1 MVGHKRYQK
10 LTAVLTLLGLVLT
23 LIPVAVLALP
33 QAQAEPADPE
43 HPIIGGADDPWPSD
57 PPREKETEDIK
68 SAGSVAL
75 VFEFGSWYGYQTMGG
90 AIPGTEYKSC
100 PKKYPHIP
108 ANRLRLDGGNIKFP
122 CRNWDQNEAVANVIE
137 KLKGSPLSIGIYHYA
152 RKQDEGLYGNNT
164 PDLRATSIADDTGYQ
179 KVMDKIWSL
188 DASKDGGALATK
200 WGGNSEW
207 GLGKLYLDMLRY
219 RQEQL
224 KEHVGEV
231 NFVPRPL
238 YSKIIIMSVSDP
250 HWHLEKSVYGKQGD
264 RWIVN
269 HYVDGES
276 DEQRLNE
283 ELINKDL
290 YTPQKNF
297 VEDPTNIDNDAD
309 NHGYKWND
317 YPLYAN
323 PGRVGM
329 LDVARR
335 IRNLGAD
342 IRTMGMG
349 DWVTRF
355 GPSRRDFLRA
365 LTGEVDP
372 GITKPTDP
380 KEPSNNYQYIKFP
393 SDVGSRPN
401 GHFRL
406 GGEYFNN
413 KQSDGIANGTFE
425 NALRKWMRED
435 THFSLTSDLVDGDFR
450 YVKPNVGQKIHFKPL
465 DGQPPQNHLTGK
477 DGRTVISLTKAK
489 MTGGVEV
496 TFPRET
502 AEYQHTNLKGKAVR
516 CQALKRSSGGNS
528 VVFEPE
534 EIPYDPLNPKKPAG
548 FKISKQQISDYF
560 SIKCATYSRPLQKM
574 QFVKRAE
581 VANEQIRYEVGGYPG
596 KNNAVSYEFKW
607 ECKDPKAENPKAVVT
622 SGTAERKVHG
632 LNVIATL
639 DPIDINGGKPMPV
652 GTECTINETLN
663 LPDGYDLAKA
673 NGLFTSNTSLEGK
686 NFEINTEDTKKNK
699 DNEGKQSVSNKIVG
713 NLKLYD
719 PNTST
724 EKISKLISH
733 TVYSS
738 VRASIKVYVNFTNSQ
753 NDPGLAARIKKG
765 TLPKKIPVYYNCRFM
780 PDPTKPP
787 ELPEKNQGAYPG
799 FVGVDWVGVPTDGR
813 TSFTLGLDKAGKPA
827 WPVGTHCLFSTVP
840 PNKNIHGPNP
850 NIGAPVNLPGVI
862 TSDTYESTVC
872 ASDALEKPTSVKKC
886 RNNYF
891 WVHSGGEQTIRLN
904 QDLKR
909 LTGKLQVNKKLVG
922 EAYRQGVGVSFPFAV
937 ECKDGDT
944 VIPIPGHDSN
954 VNNRGGKFWVRSTAP
969 TIIDGIPAGTDCK
982 LTEIEERSQL
992 TNANVKVPDPI
1003 SISPITDVNEPKPVT
1018 ITNTATYK
1026 QRDLQIT
1033 HKINWANPVPG
1044 TDLQNVLKE
1053 KDNVISVACTVPGDA
1068 PQPVRYVTIK
1078 GDGNATVHNVPQGS
1092 VCTLQSSPQGI
1103 SNLKVNFDSAPQEYT
1118 LAWNSSGEA
1127 HVNTTYSLPEAGKW
1141 YLHTVIKT
1149 KPEYQA
1155 LRALIPETAQAQFP
1169 DLHSDKT
1176 IKHNINLRDGGKT
1189 QITSEYG
1196 IPSSKEVKFIAPTLP
1211 ENLINKIDLKY
1222 AFVDDESQALSPE
1235 EFAKV
1240 AKLITPDEGQS
1251 KIDHLYVWLKMK
1263 NTTAYL
1269 NTQASMW
1276 TSKNAQA
1283 VSDADKIP
1291 VPSSWRNAALGISS
1305 NSAKTAKLPV
1315 NVECTLGFGQTQST
1329 VTYLNEISNDGSFT
1343 PVNIPAGWTC
1353 KVKVLEDAI
1362 RIPGT
1367 DLKSV
1372 HWNGQQDR
1380 QVTRENSGGLD
1391 EPAEGTS
1398 YIHNW
1403 VSDSAQYITLKR
1415 DYRMQLSSFNLK
1427 KKVGGE
1433 GVTIIS
1439 GDKQFEIKWSCKLNG
1454 EDISIPAPREIK
1466 LKTDAQKSFGDDL
1479 RSRLAK
1485 LESES
1490 RTAMGRFKQGEWHV
1504 VDALP
1509 AGSVC
1514 TLTETPKVAE
1524 EANTIWDHYWEI
1536 TGGYRSR
1543 EPASACEAS
1552 SGKCRPADEGKVVKT
1567 QVLLPRDVPAKANP
1581 YFKASDNPKDTK
1593 GNPKNPVVPSVFP
1606 ENFAGTMVPWNNYT
1620 FQKTEIK
1627 INLKN
1632 TGIGAELAKGQ
1643 IFKARLYC
1651 VPPPLVGGEEE
1662 GLPSSAAAI
1671 KKNEVTFKESSDT
1684 PGTWES
1690 AIASD
1695 KIPVAYRCVLKEL
1708 EFPEFDAKVTT
1719 TITKDVTQPTQ
1730 TADKDGVTQ
1739 LFEYG
1744 KPNEQGEKASQ
1755 AKDDKNLN
1763 LQPGDKQMLAFIVH
1777 PDLVNDARAT
1787 QKQSIFTIENKFER
1801 PAAKLMVQQKVR
1813 KDNAGSYMSVGQAL
1827 VDKQEVSYT
1836 VKYKCTDKYLKD
1848 SQGKVKI
1855 YQGSLDLGAPTDSD
1869 GVLSTKKYS
1878 LLSGTKGGNFVPAT
1892 SSCVVWHENN
1902 ADKDPIVKY
1911 KPDLYLNPRALVKTE
1926 GANDQEEKLGTVPTP
1941 DQLKVAINYLDP
1953 QGTKE
1958 TTITFEDFYLVPL
1971 ENYRIGT
1978 AVEGTRSEEALADE
1992 EGKFPQVAYRYSC
2005 KYPEKFPTP
2014 NSGYAKIEGNL
2025 KETITKPLSEKTE
2038 SRSQAGPRKQTPGS
2052 TADGTSPK
2060 TRAATPGEPNTQI
2073 EYKEF
2078 VELPQVPVGT
2088 TCTVTGTKVTSNK
2101 SYLKLAAN
2109 WLPWFENQFPT
2120 KENLEKATDKSPIK
2134 DKQFTITL
2142 GPKDKDPNQTG
2153 ETESPTVKQ
2162 GVVVYTVYRNGTK
2175 VRIYKAKSPQGEVV
2189 PDATFSLYAVKASGA
2204 AQNRSA
2210 DPGEKIDLEPVEG
2223 KPGVY
2228 ESKTELA
2235 PGSYLLGNTN
2245 AGTNAGER
2253 FPFAWKFDIALDPAD
2268 QKAEQDTKVTLSKE
2282 TGSSGLVA
2290 AYAPTDQVKA
2300 WQIELAD
2307 VKFGQLPLTGGYL
2320 PWLWLVGISLVAASA
2335 AVMWHRRRE

>member
-1 MVGHKRYQK
+1 M
-10 LTAVLTLLGLVLT
+10 LGLIVA
-23 LIPVAVLALP
+23 LIPVVVFALP
-33 QAQAEPADPE
+33 KAEGADTDVKHPVIGSADDKFPADP
-43 HPIIGGADDPWPSD
+43 
-57 PPREKETEDIK
+57 PRDFKDQDIK

-90 AIPGTEYKSC
+90 SIPGTNWNTSC
-100 PKKYPHIP
+100 PVNYGKNIP
-108 ANRLRLDGGNIKFP
+108 EERKRVMPSGM
-122 CRNWDQNEAVANVIE
+122 CRNWDQNQAVANVIAP
-137 KLKGSPLSIGIYHYA
+137 LKGSPLSVGIYHYA
-152 RKQDEGLYGNNT
+152 RKMDEGVYGNNT
-164 PDLRATSIADDTGYQ
+164 PDLRATSLADEAGYQ
-179 KVMDKIWSL
+179 RVMDKIWSL
-188 DASKDGGALATK
+188 DATNGK
-200 WGGNSEW
+200 GGNLSTAFGGNTEW
-207 GLGKLYLDMLRY
+207 GLGKLYRDMYLY
-219 RQEQL
+219 QQQEKALHQGDPNY
-224 KEHVGEV
+224 K
-231 NFVPRPL
+231 PRPL
-238 YSKIIIMSVSDP
+238 YSKIIIFSMADP
-250 HWHLEKSVYGKQGD
+250 HWHLSKSTQTQWKGCRQLGPISQRTKWNVYHDPEG
-264 RWIVN
+264 RF
-269 HYVDGES
+269 VD
-276 DEQRLNE
+276 
-283 ELINKDL
+283 
-290 YTPQKNF
+290 
-297 VEDPTNIDNDAD
+297 DPDNIDSDWLHDCNWA
-309 NHGYKWND
+309 GV
-317 YPLYAN
+317 PLEMN
-323 PGRVGM
+323 PGRAGA
-329 LDVARR
+329 LDVARM
-335 IRNLGAD
+335 IRGMGAD
-342 IRTMGMG
+342 IRTFGMG
-349 DWVTRF
+349 DWVDRF
-355 GPSRRDFLRA
+355 KVTGHKSSSRHYYLRA
-365 LTGEVDP
+365 LTGEFPDRGNPLDP
-372 GITKPTDP
+372 SDPSDPYFQKESSENTTSTDT
-380 KEPSNNYQYIKFP
+380 YQYVRFP
-393 SDVGSRPN
+393 SDN
-401 GHFRL
+401 GGVPSGYFGVNGRYFKDPDWDDLRNGTVERRL
-406 GGEYFNN
+406 G
-413 KQSDGIANGTFE
+413 DWV
-425 NALRKWMRED
+425 LED
-435 THFSLTSDLVDGDFR
+435 RHLSITSDMVDGDFR
-450 YVKPNVGQKIHFKPL
+450 FVKPVEKQKLYFTPL
-465 DGQPPQNHLTGK
+465 DHPDRRQNYYTGV
-477 DGRTVISLTKAK
+477 DGRMVLNLTKAE
-489 MTGGVEV
+489 MTKGIEIRQASRTDDSLLTQFQKHNGRCAGFNKGTKKFEE
-496 TFPRET
+496 FAPE
-502 AEYQHTNLKGKAVR
+502 NLEKDGQGR
-516 CQALKRSSGGNS
+516 
-528 VVFEPE
+528 
-534 EIPYDPLNPKKPAG
+534 AG
-548 FKISKQQISDYF
+548 FKITAGQIDQYV
-560 SIKCATYSRPLQKM
+560 SIKCSTYSRPLQKM

-607 ECKDPKAENPKAVVT
+607 ECKDPKAENPEAVVT

-639 DPIDINGGKPMPV
+639 DPININDGKPMPV
-652 GTECTINETLN
+652 GTQCIIKETLN
-663 LPDGYDLAKA
+663 LPVGYDLAKA

-686 NFEINTEDTKKNK
+686 NFEINTKDTEKKK

-719 PNTST
+719 SNTST

-813 TSFTLGLDKAGKPA
+813 TSFTLGLDKAGKPT

-872 ASDALEKPTSVKKC
+872 ASDALKKPTNVKKC

-891 WVHSGGEQTIRLN
+891 WVHSGGEQTIRLY

-909 LTGKLQVNKKLVG
+909 LTGKLQVTKELAG
-922 EAYRQGVGVSFPFAV
+922 EAYRQGVGASFPFAV

-954 VNNRGGKFWVRSTAP
+954 INNRDGKFWVRSTAP

-982 LTEIEERSQL
+982 LTEIEGRSQL

-1003 SISPITDVNEPKPVT
+1003 SISPITDVTEPKPVT

-1078 GDGNATVHNVPQGS
+1078 GEGNATVHNVPQGS

-1149 KPEYQA
+1149 QPEYQA
-1155 LRALIPETAQAQFP
+1155 LRALTPETAQAQFP
-1169 DLHSDKT
+1169 DLYSGKT
-1176 IKHNINLRDGGKT
+1176 INHNINLRDGGKT
-1189 QITSEYG
+1189 EITSEYG
-1196 IPSSKEVKFIAPTLP
+1196 IPSSKEVKFIAPRLP

-1222 AFVDDESQALSPE
+1222 AFVDDEAQALSPE

-1240 AKLITPDEGQS
+1240 AKLTTPDEGQS

-1263 NTTAYL
+1263 NTTAHFS
-1269 NTQASMW
+1269 TQASIW

-1283 VSDADKIP
+1283 VADADKIP

-1315 NVECTLGFGQTQST
+1315 NVECTLGSGQTQST
-1329 VTYLNEISNDGSFT
+1329 VTYLSEISNDGSFT
-1343 PVNIPAGWTC
+1343 SVNIPAGWAC
-1353 KVKVLEDAI
+1353 KVKVLEDAVK
-1362 RIPGT
+1362 IPGT

-1380 QVTRENSGGLD
+1380 QATRENSGGLD

-1398 YIHNW
+1398 YIHSW

-1454 EDISIPAPREIK
+1454 ADIAIPAPREIG

-1479 RSRLAK
+1479 RSRLAT

-1490 RTAMGRFKQGEWHV
+1490 RTAMGRFEQGEWHV

-1514 TLTETPKVAE
+1514 TLTESPKVAQE
-1524 EANTIWDHYWEI
+1524 PNTIWDHYWEI

-1581 YFKASDNPKDTK
+1581 YFKASDNPKDTA

-1690 AIASD
+1690 AITSD

-1719 TITKDVTQPTQ
+1719 TITKDATQPTQ

-1744 KPNEQGEKASQ
+1744 KPNAQGEKASQ

-1813 KDNAGSYMSVGQAL
+1813 KNNAGSYMSVGQAL
-1827 VDKQEVSYT
+1827 VDKKEVSYT

-1869 GVLSTKKYS
+1869 GALSTKKYS
-1878 LLSGTKGGNFVPAT
+1878 LLSDTKGGNFVPAT
-1892 SSCVVWHENN
+1892 SSCVVWHENKPG
-1902 ADKDPIVKY
+1902 KDPIDKY
-1911 KPDLYLNPRALVKTE
+1911 KPNLYLNPSALVKTE

-1978 AVEGTRSEEALADE
+1978 AVEGTRSEEALADKT
-1992 EGKFPQVAYRYSC
+1992 GKFPQVTYRYSC
-2005 KYPEKFPTP
+2005 KYPDYLPTP
-2014 NSGYAKIEGNL
+2014 NNGYKEVKGILN
-2025 KETITKPLSEKTE
+2025 ETITKPVSEKTE
-2038 SRSQAGPRKQTPGS
+2038 SESQADPNKPTPGS
-2052 TADGTSPK
+2052 TADGTSPE
-2060 TRAATPGEPNTQI
+2060 THTATPGEPNTQI
-2073 EYKEF
+2073 ESEEF
-2078 VELPQVPVGT
+2078 VELPQVPVDT
-2088 TCTVTGTKVTSNK
+2088 KCTVTGTKTTSNQP
-2101 SYLKLAAN
+2101 YLKVAAN
-2109 WLPWFENQFPT
+2109 WLPWFGNQFPT
-2120 KENLEKATDKSPIK
+2120 KEKLEKATDKSLIK

-2142 GPKDKDPNQTG
+2142 GPVPKDPNQTG
-2153 ETESPTVKQ
+2153 ETESQTVKQ
-2162 GVVVYTVYRNGTK
+2162 GVVLYTVYSNGTK
-2175 VRIYKAKSPQGEVV
+2175 VRIYKATAPKPDGQVV
-2189 PDATFSLYAVKASGA
+2189 PGATFSLHERKVDGSAGA
-2204 AQNRSA
+2204 EIKLN
-2210 DPGEKIDLEPVEG
+2210 PVEG
-2223 KPGVY
+2223 QSGVY
-2228 ESKTELA
+2228 ESQTELP
-2235 PGSYLLGNTN
+2235 PGTYLMGNTN

-2307 VKFGQLPLTGGYL
+2307 VNFGSLPFTGGYL

-2335 AVMWHRRRE
+2335 AVMWHRRHE